1 MGVAMSAPAI
11 CCADVTLG
19 YGPHP
24 AVHHLDGDF
33 ERGSLTAILGPN
45 GAGKSTLL
53 KAIAGELKPLSGHF
67 DFGADKPRIAY
78 LPQLAEID
86 RSFPLTVFEL
96 LAMGLWRK
104 LGLFG
109 GLSKEDRHTIG
120 QALDAVGLVGF
131 ENRRIDTLSG
141 GQMSRVLFA
150 RVMLQDCD
158 IVLLDEPFAA
168 IDARTVVDLIALI
181 ERWYAEG
188 RTILAVLHDDA
199 LARAHFPSSLLLA
212 REPIAWGATAEV
224 LTEINLRTARRMVEA
239 HDPHAPLCEVA

>member
-1 MGVAMSAPAI
+1 MSEPAI

-33 ERGSLTAILGPN
+33 ARGSLTAILGPN

-53 KAIAGELKPLSGHF
+53 KAIAGELKPLGGHF
-67 DFGADKPRIAY
+67 DFGPAKPRIAY

-104 LGLFG
+104 TGLFG
-109 GLSKEDRHTIG
+109 GLSPDDTHAIRH
-120 QALDAVGLVGF
+120 ALEAVGLIGF
-131 ENRRIDTLSG
+131 ENRRLDTLSG

-150 RVMLQDCD
+150 RVMLQDAE

-181 ERWYAEG
+181 ERWHAEG

-199 LARAHFPSSLLLA
+199 LARAHFPTSLLLA
-212 REPIAWGATAEV
+212 REPIAWGATHDV
-224 LTEINLRTARRMVEA
+224 LTESHLRAARRMVEA